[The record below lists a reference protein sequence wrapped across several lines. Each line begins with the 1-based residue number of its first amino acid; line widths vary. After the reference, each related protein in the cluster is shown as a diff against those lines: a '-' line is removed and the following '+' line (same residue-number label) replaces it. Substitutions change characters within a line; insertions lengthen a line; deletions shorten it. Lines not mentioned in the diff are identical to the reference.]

1 MIRSRLSEAE
11 KPAHSRESKRPH
23 TPVIL
28 NEARSEIETLAA
40 EHRSLVFW
48 LVQEARKNGA
58 LTVNRLLV
66 LLVAESVLLAGLALT
81 SRNVFG
87 GSGLTSLVLHLAFVL
102 GAGGASVLL
111 SASMAFALYG
121 AAFIWGAS
129 PGSTLPGEL
138 LPRQR
143 LLNLALA
150 DLARLRQ
157 AQQRSSR
164 LFRRAALLFLIALL
178 PYLLAV
184 AVLILQVL

>member
-11 KPAHSRESKRPH
+11 KPVHSRESKRPR

-58 LTVNRLLV
+58 LTVNCLLA

-87 GSGLTSLVLHLAFVL
+87 GSGLTSLVLHLAYVL
-102 GAGGASVLL
+102 GAGGASVLMA
-111 SASMAFALYG
+111 ASMAFALYG

-129 PGSTLPGEL
+129 PGSSLPGEV

-150 DLARLRQ
+150 DLALLRQ

>member
-11 KPAHSRESKRPH
+11 KPAHSRESKRPR

-58 LTVNRLLV
+58 LTGNCLLV

-87 GSGLTSLVLHLAFVL
+87 GSGLTSLVLLLAFVL

-129 PGSTLPGEL
+129 PGSSLPGEL

-143 LLNLALA
+143 LLSLALA